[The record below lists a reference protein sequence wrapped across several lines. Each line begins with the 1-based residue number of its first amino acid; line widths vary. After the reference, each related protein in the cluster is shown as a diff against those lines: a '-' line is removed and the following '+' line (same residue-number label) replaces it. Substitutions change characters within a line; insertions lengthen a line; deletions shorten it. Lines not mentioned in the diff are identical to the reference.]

1 MEDYHNPFYGFLKS
15 GIIIL
20 LSVCSLISNAQQKLK
35 FGVHA
40 DPVISW
46 FSTDIDAVS
55 NLGSRPGFNFG
66 LTVNKYFGKNYAF
79 STGINVISA
88 GGKLVSD
95 SVTVFESKGS
105 DKVLILTTVRP
116 EDVINYN
123 IQYVSIPLGL
133 KLQTNQIGYITI
145 FTDIGIDPKVVV
157 GGKAAI
163 PSLDITKLKANKEL
177 KFFNLSYHIIAGIE
191 YGVGG
196 NTAVVLGLGFDNNF
210 FDITT
215 DNNDQP
221 DDKVSHKLL
230 SFRLGVNF

>member
-1 MEDYHNPFYGFLKS
+1 MKEYHIPLNRIFKA

-20 LSVCSLISNAQQKLK
+20 LSAVSLASNAQQKLK

-66 LTVNKYFGKNYAF
+66 LIVNKYFSKNYAF
-79 STGINVISA
+79 STGINIISA
-88 GGKLVSD
+88 AGKLVSD

-105 DKVLILTTVRP
+105 DNALILTTVQP
-116 EDVINYN
+116 EEAIIYN
-123 IQYVSIPLGL
+123 IQYVSIPIGL

-145 FTDIGIDPKVVV
+145 FTDIGVDPKVVV
-157 GGKAAI
+157 GGKANI
-163 PSLDITKLKANKEL
+163 PSMDITKLNANKEL
-177 KFFNLSYHIIAGIE
+177 RLFNLSYHIIAGIE
-191 YGVGG
+191 YGIGG

-210 FDITT
+210 LDITSE
-215 DNNDQP
+215 NNYQP
-221 DDKVSHKLL
+221 DDRVSHKLL